1 MGDRCAVCG
10 ELRTGGTHDHGVLI
24 GVNDDESHD
33 RSERSTVATGDAR
46 VARNRRWLRVVAGLI
61 VAWLVVVGVGRF
73 ASPDEPV
80 QGPDSAASVVSTTA
94 PLTMATAEPAL
105 VPTPGLDRPVEAVN
119 AGQLESRPG
128 SDVQLERLVR
138 QLGRRS
144 TEAVLAYRAAEGIV
158 LVDLSAGTA
167 EVVEPAEGA
176 ASIPEAISVR
186 IRGDVQPV
194 DLSANDTLLRSHGE
208 TFAVDRTDLRV
219 RLIARDG
226 SLVVVESR
234 SGSLFWV
241 PGQDLQG
248 SAPEVTSLTGG
259 TTEWFRSPQTVQ
271 LVVADGLGL
280 IGLETTPAGGTL
292 IATGAGFEPLSEH
305 RVLDANAGGRLELV
319 CPGVETCG
327 LQVVSTDGGVWVVPP
342 GFAELAD
349 RFVLAPNARAVLRY
363 TPSGYAEIYDVGTQ
377 SVSWV
382 TGASMNDAAW
392 GPDSSFVAWVDVLG
406 APELRVMFVDERDWL
421 SINLS
426 ELGIPRPIDSE
437 VVVFAGPSTGP
448 GGPGQS

>member
-1 MGDRCAVCG
+1 MEDRCAVCG
-10 ELRTGGTHDHGVLI
+10 ELRTEGTHDHGVLI
-24 GVNDDESHD
+24 GVSGDESSG
-33 RSERSTVATGDAR
+33 RSGRSAVPIADERAV
-46 VARNRRWLRVVAGLI
+46 RNRRWLRVGAGLI
-61 VAWLVVVGVGRF
+61 AAWLVVVGVGRF
-73 ASPDEPV
+73 TAPDEAA
-80 QGPDSAASVVSTTA
+80 QGPLATPSVASMTA
-94 PLTMATAEPAL
+94 PLTMATAEPTP
-105 VPTPGLDRPVEAVN
+105 VPTPGLDRPADAVD
-119 AGQLESRPG
+119 AGQLGSRRG
-128 SDVQLERLVR
+128 ADVQLERLVR

-144 TEAVLAYRAAEGIV
+144 SEAILAYRAAEGIV

-167 EVVEPAEGA
+167 EVIEPFEGA
-176 ASIPEAISVR
+176 ASGPEAIAVH
-186 IRGDVQPV
+186 IGGDAHPV
-194 DLSANDTLLRSHGE
+194 EFSANDTLLRSNGE
-208 TFAVDRTDLRV
+208 VFAIDRTDLRV

-226 SLVVVESR
+226 SLVVAESR

-248 SAPEVTSLTGG
+248 SAPEVISLTGG

-271 LVVADGLGL
+271 LLVADGLGL
-280 IGLETTPAGGTL
+280 IGLETTTAGGTL
-292 IATGAGFEPLSEH
+292 IATAAGFEPLSEH
-305 RVLDANAGGRLELV
+305 RVLDANAAGRLELV

-327 LQVVSTDGGVWVVPP
+327 LQVVSTGGGVWPVPP

-363 TPSGYAEIYDVGTQ
+363 TPSGYAEIYDVGTE

-406 APELRVMFVDERDWL
+406 APELRVMFLDAPDWL

-437 VVVFAGPSTGP
+437 VVVFSRPVGDGP
-448 GGPGQS
+448 GSS